1 LRHLILFVLLAFS
14 SGAKAQMVRPFI
26 GGSAY
31 LQWDFEKSSYA
42 GVNVGAEFKIK
53 PYFMPEFECSY
64 FFGGIEDA
72 TKYKFGT
79 PIIQTELYIRSVSSL
94 NFSFCPKIAIGNKN
108 DGASYLVILP
118 RYTISKIEAKGN
130 FVEFNE
136 DGTSINNNEFEKNTQ
151 QSLGLGVGLDI
162 PLSNDNSNSI
172 CLILYYN
179 GVNLGKAINSL
190 EHSTGYEFN
199 SNGVL
204 GAGVNYYFSFRKS
217 SSKPIKYKTPA
228 PL

>member
-1 LRHLILFVLLAFS
+1 LRNLFLFVLLVYYGES
-14 SGAKAQMVRPFI
+14 NAQAIRPFI

-31 LQWDFEKSSYA
+31 LQWDFEKSSFA
-42 GVNVGAEFKIK
+42 GVNAGAEFKIK
-53 PYFMPEFECSY
+53 PYFMPELECSY
-64 FFGGIEDA
+64 FFGSIEDA
-72 TKYKFGT
+72 SKYKFGD
-79 PIIQTELYIRSVSSL
+79 PLIQTELYIRSVSSL

-130 FVEFNE
+130 FVEYNE
-136 DGTSINNNEFEKNTQ
+136 NGTYINYNEFEKSTQ

-162 PLSNDNSNSI
+162 PLSDDNSNSI
-172 CLILYYN
+172 GFILYYN
-179 GVNLGKAINSL
+179 GINLGKAINSL
-190 EHSTGYEFN
+190 QHSVGYEFN

-204 GAGVNYYFSFRKS
+204 GLGVNYYFSLRKS
-217 SSKPIKYKTPA
+217 SKPVKYKIPQ

>member
-1 LRHLILFVLLAFS
+1 MLAFS
-14 SGAKAQMVRPFI
+14 VSVKAQIVRPFI

-42 GVNVGAEFKIK
+42 GVNAGAEFKIK
-53 PYFMPEFECSY
+53 PYFMHEIECSY
-64 FFGGIEDA
+64 FFGSIEDA

-94 NFSFCPKIAIGNKN
+94 NFSFCPKIAITNKN

-130 FVEFNE
+130 FVEFN
-136 DGTSINNNEFEKNTQ
+136 DNGTSTNNYEFEKRTQ

-162 PLSNDNSNSI
+162 PLSGNNSNSI

-179 GVNLGKAINSL
+179 GVNLGKAINDL
-190 EHSTGYEFN
+190 EHSAGYEFN

-204 GAGVNYYFSFRKS
+204 GVGVNYYFSFRKS
-217 SSKPIKYKTPA
+217 SKSVKYKIPE

>member
-1 LRHLILFVLLAFS
+1 MRNLILFILLVFS
-14 SGAKAQMVRPFI
+14 SEALAQIVRPFI

-31 LQWDFEKSSYA
+31 LQWDFEKSSFA
-42 GVNVGAEFKIK
+42 GVNVGSEFKIK
-53 PYFMPEFECSY
+53 PYFMPELECSY

-79 PIIQTELYIRSVSSL
+79 PLVQTELYIRSVSSL
-94 NFSFCPKIAIGNKN
+94 NFSFCPKITLGNKN

-118 RYTISKIEAKGN
+118 RYTISTIEAKGN
-130 FVEFNE
+130 FVQYNE
-136 DGTSINNNEFEKNTQ
+136 NGTLINNYEFEKSTQ

-162 PLSNDNSNSI
+162 LLSDDNSNSI
-172 CLILYYN
+172 CLIFYYS
-179 GVNLGKAINSL
+179 GVNLGEATNNL
-190 EHSTGYEFN
+190 EHSSGYEFN

-204 GAGVNYYFSFRKS
+204 GVGVNYYFSFRKS
-217 SSKPIKYKTPA
+217 SKPIKYKTPE

>member
-1 LRHLILFVLLAFS
+1 MKNIILFILLAFS
-14 SGAKAQMVRPFI
+14 YNAKAQIVRPFI

-42 GVNVGAEFKIK
+42 GANAGAEFKIK
-53 PYFMPEFECSY
+53 PYFMPELECSY

-79 PIIQTELYIRSVSSL
+79 PIIQTELYIRSVASL
-94 NFSFCPKIAIGNKN
+94 NFSFCPKIAIGNKS
-108 DGASYLVILP
+108 DGANYLVILP

-130 FVEFNE
+130 FVAFNE
-136 DGTSINNNEFEKNTQ
+136 NGTSTNNYEFEKNTQ
-151 QSLGLGVGLDI
+151 QSLGLGLGLDI
-162 PLSNDNSNSI
+162 PLSGDNSNSI
-172 CLILYYN
+172 CLILYYS
-179 GVNLGKAINSL
+179 GVNLGKAINNL

-204 GAGVNYYFSFRKS
+204 GFGVNYYFSFKK
-217 SSKPIKYKTPA
+217 SSKPIKYKIPE

>member
-1 LRHLILFVLLAFS
+1 LRIIIIFILLAFS
-14 SGAKAQMVRPFI
+14 GNAKAQIVRPYI

-42 GVNVGAEFKIK
+42 GANAGAEFKIK
-53 PYFMPEFECSY
+53 PYFMPELECSY

-72 TKYKFGT
+72 TKDNFGT
-79 PIIQTELYIRSVSSL
+79 PIIQTELYIRSISSL
-94 NFSFCPKIAIGNKN
+94 NFSFCPKIAIGNKK

-118 RYTISKIEAKGN
+118 RYTVSKIEAKGN

-136 DGTSINNNEFEKNTQ
+136 NGTSINNYEFEKSTQ

-162 PLSNDNSNSI
+162 PLSSDKSNSI
-172 CLILYYN
+172 CLIIYYN
-179 GVNLGKAINSL
+179 GVNLGKAINNL
-190 EHSTGYEFN
+190 EHSAGYEFN
-199 SNGVL
+199 SNGTM
-204 GAGVNYYFSFRKS
+204 GIGVNYYFSFIKA
-217 SSKPIKYKTPA
+217 SKPIKYKTPE

>member
-1 LRHLILFVLLAFS
+1 MRNLILFVLLAFS
-14 SGAKAQMVRPFI
+14 SGAKAQIVRPFI

-42 GVNVGAEFKIK
+42 GVNAGAEFKIK
-53 PYFMPEFECSY
+53 PYFMPELECSY

-79 PIIQTELYIRSVSSL
+79 SLVQTELYIRSVSSL
-94 NFSFCPKIAIGNKN
+94 NFSFCPKIAIANKN

-136 DGTSINNNEFEKNTQ
+136 NGTSTNNYEFEKSTQ

-162 PLSNDNSNSI
+162 PLTGDNSNSI

-179 GVNLGKAINSL
+179 GINLGKAINSL
-190 EHSTGYEFN
+190 EHSAGYEFN

-204 GAGVNYYFSFRKS
+204 GFGVNYYFSFKK
-217 SSKPIKYKTPA
+217 SSKPIKYKIPE

>member
-1 LRHLILFVLLAFS
+1 LRNLILFVLLVFS
-14 SGAKAQMVRPFI
+14 VGAKAQIVRPFI
-26 GGSAY
+26 GGCAY

-53 PYFMPEFECSY
+53 PYFMPELECSY

-72 TKYKFGT
+72 TKYEIGI
-79 PIIQTELYIRSVSSL
+79 PLVQTELYIRSVSSL
-94 NFSFCPKIAIGNKN
+94 NFSFCPKIAVRNKN

-136 DGTSINNNEFEKNTQ
+136 NGTSKNNYEFEKSTQ

-162 PLSNDNSNSI
+162 PLSGDNSNSI
-172 CLILYYN
+172 CLILYYS
-179 GVNLGKAINSL
+179 GVNLGKVINNL

-217 SSKPIKYKTPA
+217 SKPIKYKTPD

>member
-1 LRHLILFVLLAFS
+1 MKNIILFILLAFS
-14 SGAKAQMVRPFI
+14 CSAKAQIVRPFI

-42 GVNVGAEFKIK
+42 GANAGAVFKIK
-53 PYFMPEFECSY
+53 PYFMPELECSY

-94 NFSFCPKIAIGNKN
+94 NFSFCPKICIGNKR
-108 DGASYLVILP
+108 DGANYLVILP

-136 DGTSINNNEFEKNTQ
+136 NGTSKNNYEFEKSTQ
-151 QSLGLGVGLDI
+151 HSVGLGIGLDI
-162 PLSNDNSNSI
+162 PLSGDNSNSI
-172 CLILYYN
+172 CLIIYYN
-179 GVNLGKAINSL
+179 GVNLGKVINNL
-190 EHSTGYEFN
+190 EHSSDYKFN

-217 SSKPIKYKTPA
+217 SKPIKYKTPD

>member
-1 LRHLILFVLLAFS
+1 MKNLILFVLLFFS
-14 SGAKAQMVRPFI
+14 GGTKAQIVRPFI

-42 GVNVGAEFKIK
+42 GVNVGTEFKIK

-64 FFGGIEDA
+64 FFGSIEDA
-72 TKYKFGT
+72 SKYKFGT
-79 PIIQTELYIRSVSSL
+79 PIIQTELYIRSVAAL
-94 NFSFCPKIAIGNKN
+94 NFSFCPKIAIVNKN

-118 RYTISKIEAKGN
+118 RYTISSIEAKGN

-136 DGTSINNNEFEKNTQ
+136 NGTSTNNLEFEKSTQ
-151 QSLGLGVGLDI
+151 HTFGLGVGLDI
-162 PLSNDNSNSI
+162 PLSGDNSNSI
-172 CLILYYN
+172 CLILYYS
-179 GVNLGKAINSL
+179 GVNLGKAINNL
-190 EHSTGYEFN
+190 EHSSGYEFN

-204 GAGVNYYFSFRKS
+204 GVGLNYYFSFKK
-217 SSKPIKYKTPA
+217 SSKPIKYKIPE